1 MYNQFAILDSNFV
14 FVHILFRFYVILNK
28 KRSELMNN
36 FEFYCPTKMV
46 FGKGSIAKLSELICK
61 DKKVLMIYGGGSI
74 KKNGVYDQVKDALK
88 NHTVVEFS
96 GIEPNPAYETCMK
109 AVEIVKA
116 ENIDFLLAV
125 GGGSVLDG
133 TKFIAAAAKYKGD
146 DIYEKVKV
154 DFAFEDAMPLGSV
167 MTLPATGS
175 EMNCGAVISKKETC
189 EKFAFHS
196 PAVFP
201 KFSIIDP
208 ETTFSLPIQQVRNGI
223 VDTFIHTMEL
233 YATYDVN
240 TPLQD
245 SWALGLIKTLIQE
258 APKVIANNT
267 DYDAKA
273 NICWCATC
281 GLNYWIAV
289 GAVQDWSTHR
299 IGHELTALYGL
310 AHGQSLAVV
319 LPRLWQARKQDKA
332 QKLAKLA
339 REVYGCSEIDDLKA
353 ADCAIIKTEEFFRSL
368 GMKTKL
374 SEYNVDKIEAA
385 TKIKERFETRKALLG
400 EDLKVTP
407 QMVYEILSNC

>member
-1 MYNQFAILDSNFV
+1 
-14 FVHILFRFYVILNK
+14 
-28 KRSELMNN
+28 MNN

-46 FGKGSIAKLSELICK
+46 FGKGSIAQLSDLICK

-74 KKNGVYDQVKDALK
+74 KRNGVYDQVKEALK
-88 NHTVVEFS
+88 NHTVAEFS
-96 GIEPNPAYETCMK
+96 GIEPNPTYETCMK
-109 AVEIVKA
+109 AVELVKA
-116 ENIDFLLAV
+116 EKIDFLLAV

-133 TKFIAAAAKYKGD
+133 TKFIAVAAKYQSD
-146 DIYEKVKV
+146 DIYDKVKV

-175 EMNCGAVISKKETC
+175 EMNCGAVISKKETQ

-196 PAVFP
+196 PNVFP

-208 ETTFSLPIQQVRNGI
+208 ETTFSLPIEQVRNGI
-223 VDTFIHTMEL
+223 VDTFVHVMEL

-245 SWALGLIKTLIQE
+245 SWALGLIKTLVQE
-258 APKVIANNT
+258 APKVLANNT

-281 GLNYWIAV
+281 GLNFWLAV
-289 GAVQDWSTHR
+289 GTIQDWSTHR
-299 IGHELTALYGL
+299 IGHEITALYGL
-310 AHGQSLAVV
+310 AHAQSLAIV
-319 LPRLWQARKQDKA
+319 LPRLWAARKQDKA

-339 REVYGCSEIDDLKA
+339 REVFGCSESDDLKA
-353 ADCAIIKTEEFFRSL
+353 ADCAIEKTESFFNSL

-374 SEYNVDKIEAA
+374 ADYSVDSAEAA
-385 TKIKERFETRKALLG
+385 EKVTERFKSREALLG
-400 EDLKVTP
+400 EDQKVTP
-407 QMVYEILSNC
+407 DMVYDILKNC